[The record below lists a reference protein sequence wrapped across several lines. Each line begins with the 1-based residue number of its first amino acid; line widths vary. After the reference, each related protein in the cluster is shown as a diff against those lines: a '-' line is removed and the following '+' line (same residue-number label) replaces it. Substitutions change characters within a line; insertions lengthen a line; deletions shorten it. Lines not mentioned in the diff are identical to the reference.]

1 MFVVDVPA
9 GWFYARVR
17 ALNGSI
23 PGAPSNEVR
32 VFVNAPV
39 APSAPANLLA
49 LVDGSTVTLT
59 WTPTFEGGAPT
70 SFALEVAGATVAT
83 VPAGLVDHTTVAG
96 VLPGTYR
103 VAVRA
108 LNDSGHSERSNTVT
122 LTIPAACPGA
132 PAVPVD
138 VRVNRSGRRVSIY
151 WTPGPTGPAPIA
163 YAVIVT
169 GSTLGSVATTER
181 TLSGALGPG
190 TYALSVV
197 AVTPCGVS
205 AGSPPL
211 AILVP

>member
-1 MFVVDVPA
+1 VADVPA

-49 LVDGSTVTLT
+49 LVDESTVTLT

-70 SFALEVAGATVAT
+70 SFVLEVTGATVAT
-83 VPAGLVDHTTVAG
+83 VPAGRGDHTTVAG
-96 VLPGTYR
+96 VTPGTYR

-108 LNDSGHSERSNTVT
+108 LNDAGRSERSNTVT
-122 LTIPAACPGA
+122 LTIPAACPGTA
-132 PAVPVD
+132 AVPVD
-138 VRVNRSGRRVSIY
+138 VRVNRSGRTVSIF
-151 WTPGPTGPAPIA
+151 WTPGPTGPAPSA

-181 TLSGALGPG
+181 MLSGTLGPG
-190 TYALSVV
+190 TYAFSVV
-197 AVTPCGVS
+197 AVNPCGVS
-205 AGSPPL
+205 AGSAPL
-211 AILVP
+211 LVAVP